1 MIKYFIWGGYYKD
14 KPCSN
19 FELNVVNTIA
29 LTGTVFHASR
39 RLSLEMLCY
48 VWHLR
53 IKDNYVW
60 AQPRFHLNTFFKVD
74 LLLN

>member
-19 FELNVVNTIA
+19 FEPNVVNTIA
-29 LTGTVFHASR
+29 LTGTVFHASI
-39 RLSLEMLCY
+39 SLEMLCY

-53 IKDNYVW
+53 IKDNYV
-60 AQPRFHLNTFFKVD
+60 
-74 LLLN
+74 